1 MRTRTRPCLHA
12 LVVTF
17 VAACGPGKGP
27 AGGTPGAPDGGA
39 IADAARD
46 DAAGPDAA
54 PVADAAPAA
63 DATPGAVTCAY
74 PDPSLEAGERV
85 RVMAANITSGDAS
98 SYDAPGIRIFR
109 GLAPDVALVQE
120 MKYPAGIRALV
131 DAAFGPEFAFAIE
144 VQPGGIPNGIVSRFP
159 ILQAG
164 EWEDAEAPDRDF
176 AYARIDIPGPVDLWA
191 VSVHL
196 KTSDATSRSREARAL
211 VGYVQAQVPP
221 GDYLVIGGDLN
232 TSTEAEAA
240 LVDLAAVA
248 VVPSARPAD
257 RLGNHATNATRTR
270 PYDWVVASAAL
281 EQRRMPVRIGAQT
294 YCDGLVFDSRVWGA
308 LAEVSPVGAGDSEA
322 PNMQHMPVVR
332 DFYVAE

>member
-1 MRTRTRPCLHA
+1 MRTRKSPWFHA
-12 LVVTF
+12 LVITF
-17 VAACGPGKGP
+17 LAACGQASGL
-27 AGGTPGAPDGGA
+27 AVGTPGAPDAGA
-39 IADAARD
+39 IVDAALADAAD
-46 DAAGPDAA
+46 GA
-54 PVADAAPAA
+54 PVADAAPAP
-63 DATPGAVTCAY
+63 DAMPGAIACAY
-74 PDPSLEAGERV
+74 ADPSLEAGERV

-98 SYDAPGIRIFR
+98 TYDAPGIRIFR

-131 DAAFGPEFAFAIE
+131 DAAFGPEFVFAIE
-144 VQPGGIPNGIVSRFP
+144 VQPGGIPNGIVSRYP
-159 ILQAG
+159 ILEAG

-176 AYARIDIPGPVDLWA
+176 AYARIDIPGAVDLWA

-211 VGYVQAQVPP
+211 VGYVQAKVPP

-232 TSTEAEAA
+232 TSSEAEAA

-248 VVPSARPAD
+248 VIASARARPAD
-257 RLGNHATNATRTR
+257 RLGNHATNAARTR

-308 LAEVSPVGAGDSEA
+308 LAEVTPVEAGDSEA